1 MANNCYFCGMKT
13 LDTDTSA
20 TPADTSTET
29 PAAPADTTAT
39 PADPSATPPTPADTT
54 AVPTDT
60 PSAPTDAPS
69 VPVGATAAVA
79 AADAPL
85 QIDLQAVLR
94 GKMGRKARFVPRWL
108 VRRLEKTIC
117 ADALNELLRNNHP
130 RRGADFCR
138 GVFADL
144 GVTIQAQGTEN
155 LPDPKHRR
163 VVVVS
168 NHPLGGLDG
177 MALIAFFAER
187 YGGRVHFLV
196 NDLLMAVE
204 PLSDVFVPINKH
216 GAQSRDAKRRIDE
229 LFEGDDPILIFPAGL
244 VSRLGKNGEVTDL
257 EWKKMFVNRAIASR
271 RDVIPVHFSG
281 HNSQF
286 FYKFARRRKRLGIK
300 FNIEMIYLPREL
312 VRQAGST
319 FTITCGKPIGWQQLK
334 GGKEAGATAT
344 AIRSEVY
351 RLARPTDTKAPTNH

>member
-1 MANNCYFCGMKT
+1 MKT
-13 LDTDTSA
+13 LDTDTPTAPADTSA
-20 TPADTSTET
+20 TPAET
-29 PAAPADTTAT
+29 PAAPADTTADPT
-39 PADPSATPPTPADTT
+39 AAPADASATPPNSPTPAATSATPAGATT
-54 AVPTDT
+54 AL
-60 PSAPTDAPS
+60 
-69 VPVGATAAVA
+69 A
-79 AADAPL
+79 AADGPL

-144 GVTIQAQGTEN
+144 GVTIRAQGTEN

-244 VSRLGKNGEVTDL
+244 VSRLGKNSEVADL